1 LFFVPESP
9 RWLIS
14 KDRAP
19 EALQILAKYH
29 ANGDEHDPTVMF
41 EFAEIKETIRLEYL
55 FKRQTHY
62 IDFVKTRGNR
72 YRLFLIITL
81 GLFSQWSGNGLASY
95 YFKKIMDS
103 IGVTE
108 AETQFYV
115 NGSLVVVSL
124 IVSVSCA
131 FLVDRVGRRPLFLVA
146 TSGMLI
152 MFVLWTVCTSLYEV
166 NNNIAAGKAV
176 VAIIFLYSISY
187 AFAWSGLLVA
197 YTVEILPFKLR
208 AKGLMLMNFFVQS
221 ALVFNQYIN
230 PVGLKHLQP
239 TWKYET
245 IYCCWIAFELLIVFF
260 FYVETRGPTLEE
272 IAKIF
277 DKEEANYGV
286 ANVQEVKNNMSKAQ
300 DMEMGK
306 FGTFTK
312 VERAAPSPTFSDPG
326 SPARSI
332 PEKPPPPNFS
342 RVERQVPPRPRR
354 IDRTPS
360 GFIRPERTMSPTDFT
375 RMDDPPARDRGGMF

>member
-1 LFFVPESP
+1 MS
-9 RWLIS
+9 R
-14 KDRAP
+14 DRAP

-41 EFAEIKETIRLEYL
+41 EYAEIKETIRLEYL
-55 FKRQTHY
+55 FKRQTSY
-62 IDFVKTRGNR
+62 LDFFRTRGNR
-72 YRLFLIITL
+72 HRLFLIATL

-95 YFKKIMDS
+95 YFVKIMKS
-103 IGVTE
+103 IGVKE
-108 AETQFYV
+108 LETQFYV
-115 NGSLVVVSL
+115 NGSLVILSL

-131 FLVDRVGRRPLFLVA
+131 FLVDRAGRRPLFLIA
-146 TSGMLI
+146 TGGMLI
-152 MFVLWTVCTSLYEV
+152 MFILWTVCTAIYETSSPV
-166 NNNIAAGKAV
+166 NIAAGKAV
-176 VAIIFLYSISY
+176 IGIIFLYSISY

-230 PVGLKHLQP
+230 PVGLKHVTP
-239 TWKYET
+239 TWKFET
-245 IYCCWIAFELLIVFF
+245 IYCCWIAFELIIVFL

-286 ANVQEVKNNMSKAQ
+286 ANVQEVKNDMTYNP

-306 FGTFTK
+306 FGSFTK
-312 VERAAPSPTFSDPG
+312 VERAVSPESPT
-326 SPARSI
+326 SPSRSLQS
-332 PEKPPPPNFS
+332 EKHRQSPPPPNFS
-342 RVERQVPPRPRR
+342 RVERQPPPRPRR

-360 GFIRPERTMSPTDFT
+360 GFIRPERYMSPTDFT